1 MISIGIIDNEQVYL
15 DKVYSILVKE
25 FDNIRVMM
33 YNSIYEIDYNL
44 DFLLLSIDIPNEDVI
59 NFSKKNRNLKIIFL
73 ANYNMKVQDVFGPN
87 IYGCILKKD
96 LEKELVKKVA
106 ELISI
111 VKNECYITFKMGGI
125 DIDIKID
132 NIIYCQYIG
141 NHIVSII
148 YGNKMINVNNVSLKK
163 IKEMLDGV

>member
-59 NFSKKNRNLKIIFL
+59 NF
-73 ANYNMKVQDVFGPN
+73 
-87 IYGCILKKD
+87 
-96 LEKELVKKVA
+96 
-106 ELISI
+106 
-111 VKNECYITFKMGGI
+111 
-125 DIDIKID
+125 
-132 NIIYCQYIG
+132 
-141 NHIVSII
+141 
-148 YGNKMINVNNVSLKK
+148 
-163 IKEMLDGV
+163 

>member
-59 NFSKKNRNLKIIFL
+59 NFSKKFNF
-73 ANYNMKVQDVFGPN
+73 
-87 IYGCILKKD
+87 
-96 LEKELVKKVA
+96 
-106 ELISI
+106 S
-111 VKNECYITFKMGGI
+111 
-125 DIDIKID
+125 
-132 NIIYCQYIG
+132 
-141 NHIVSII
+141 
-148 YGNKMINVNNVSLKK
+148 
-163 IKEMLDGV
+163 

>member
-59 NFSKKNRNLKIIFL
+59 NFSKKK
-73 ANYNMKVQDVFGPN
+73 P
-87 IYGCILKKD
+87 
-96 LEKELVKKVA
+96 
-106 ELISI
+106 
-111 VKNECYITFKMGGI
+111 
-125 DIDIKID
+125 
-132 NIIYCQYIG
+132 
-141 NHIVSII
+141 
-148 YGNKMINVNNVSLKK
+148 
-163 IKEMLDGV
+163 

>member
-59 NFSKKNRNLKIIFL
+59 NFSKKTVI
-73 ANYNMKVQDVFGPN
+73 
-87 IYGCILKKD
+87 
-96 LEKELVKKVA
+96 
-106 ELISI
+106 
-111 VKNECYITFKMGGI
+111 
-125 DIDIKID
+125 
-132 NIIYCQYIG
+132 
-141 NHIVSII
+141 
-148 YGNKMINVNNVSLKK
+148 
-163 IKEMLDGV
+163 